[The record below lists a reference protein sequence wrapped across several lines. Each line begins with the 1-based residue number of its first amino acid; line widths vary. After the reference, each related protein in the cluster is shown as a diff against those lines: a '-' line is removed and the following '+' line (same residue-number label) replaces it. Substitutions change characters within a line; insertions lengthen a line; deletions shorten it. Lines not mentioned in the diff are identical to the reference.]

1 MEEGEFLYQKAGNE
15 NQTHAPPSSSLD
27 ALSTELLEALWRA
40 GSKFII
46 TIPVIVDCIKDL
58 LEIGRPPA
66 YKTKTLQCILEEG
79 EFLYQKT
86 PKKFRAPGE
95 DQNNNPPSSSSN
107 HRAHGGSMASRLE
120 NYLITTPV
128 STGIWDLLIG

>member
-46 TIPVIVDCIKDL
+46 ITPVIEDCIKDL
-58 LEIGRPPA
+58 LKISRPPA
-66 YKTKTLQCILEEG
+66 YKSKTVQYDSEEG

-95 DQNNNPPSSSSN
+95 D
-107 HRAHGGSMASRLE
+107 
-120 NYLITTPV
+120 
-128 STGIWDLLIG
+128 